1 MLESRLSAEQD
12 RISELEQSVVE
23 ARQDATTSEQLL
35 IEVSQTLTAATDRD
49 RRQAVLF
56 FFLTLSSEIF

>member
-1 MLESRLSAEQD
+1 VLESRLSAEQD

-35 IEVSQTLTAATDRD
+35 IEVSQTLTAATDTD
-49 RRQAVLF
+49 RRHVALF
-56 FFLTLSSEIF
+56 FS